1 MTVVNIGA
9 RGCIMLEAMVIRPLM
24 GANFHRLS
32 FTSPPETLAC
42 EVPSKAAFTQ
52 RRRVHNTPVMLFGR
66 HGGASAF
73 KKRDKAT
80 QLRAFQKKGK
90 MKGKTTDR
98 IGKLVTVQMMRNEE
112 RKRKEIAF
120 KRDGDAAVTVPLE
133 DEDSEKFSGFVE
145 DLLSPISQ
153 AELPG
158 WPDLR
163 HMDPDGLW
171 RKIRYMRDST
181 LKPTKNYQ
189 DVEKC
194 KKKLLKQYTSLIRI
208 LSAHDR
214 FSEAHKEVLSEIR
227 SSELSPDERVYTSL
241 IHGAALAGKGSVVDE
256 LWRELKLTVVKPS
269 PHSWAALMLAYC
281 RCGHLDA
288 ALSRKHA
295 MRGEGLELDLVHYTT
310 LLSGLVN
317 EGRVDEAWEL
327 YLEMYQVNDLD
338 PDVMTYT
345 IMMKACAKR
354 AEFERAMGLMDEMEA
369 KQIVP
374 TRHTFHGLLR
384 AASRAPLWIKAYGG
398 VVDSL
403 VQKMQGYSIPKNETT
418 FRLLL
423 GCYGA
428 HGDADGVNTILR
440 ELEQWE
446 ERRRRRTSPRTY
458 LRNCDTDKA
467 IILAWAGCMS
477 VGEVLGS
484 KPRYGCL
491 PQHIEA
497 DEKLKNEYRT
507 VYVSRNACE
516 ELEELRVMSIS
527 SGDSSMDHQLKSK
540 ESRSRGATRQDYKDS
555 DNLLEPYPEELD
567 SIAESII
574 KREEIARLR
583 DDDERDRLLGAEL
596 GIPSDW
602 EYSEE
607 LLNRGRNWTEQH
619 MIEDPPMNQEEV
631 NHLLPLYPSKGN
643 LQAEEEINDLL
654 QEGKLHAKPWTESKS
669 ETELIVGADASN
681 QVLGPTG
688 LVDRFILFFD
698 LALS

>member
-1 MTVVNIGA
+1 MVVVNIGA
-9 RGCIMLEAMVIRPLM
+9 RGRIMLEAVAIRPLM
-24 GANFHRLS
+24 VTNFHSLS
-32 FTSPPETLAC
+32 FTPPSEALAC
-42 EVPSKAAFTQ
+42 KVASEEAVTQ
-52 RRRVHNTPVMLFGR
+52 RRRVHNTPVMLLGR

-80 QLRAFQKKGK
+80 QLRAFQRKGK
-90 MKGKTTDR
+90 MKGKTKDGM
-98 IGKLVTVQMMRNEE
+98 GKLVTVQMMRNEE

-120 KRDGDAAVTVPLE
+120 KRDGDAVVTVPLE
-133 DEDSEKFSGFVE
+133 DEHSEKFSGFVE

-163 HMDPDGLW
+163 RMDPDGLW
-171 RKIRYMRDST
+171 RKIRHMRDST
-181 LKPTKNYQ
+181 IKPTNLCQ
-189 DVEKC
+189 DVEKH
-194 KKKLLKQYTSLIRI
+194 KKRLLKQYTTLIRI

-214 FSEAHKEVLSEIR
+214 FSDAHKEVLSEIR
-227 SSELSPDERVYTSL
+227 SSGLSPDERVYTTL

-256 LWRELKLTVVKPS
+256 LWRELKLRVVKPS

-288 ALSRKHA
+288 ALSSKHA

-327 YLEMYQVNDLD
+327 YIEMYQVNDLD
-338 PDVMTYT
+338 PDEMTYT

-369 KQIVP
+369 KQMVP
-374 TRHTFHGLLR
+374 TRHTFHALLR

-398 VVDSL
+398 VIDSL
-403 VQKMQGYSIPKNETT
+403 RQKMQGYGIPNNETT

-446 ERRRRRTSPRTY
+446 GRRRKSSPTY
-458 LRNCDTDKA
+458 LRSCDTDRA
-467 IILAWAGCMS
+467 IMLAWAGCMS
-477 VGEVLGS
+477 VGEVLGN

-540 ESRSRGATRQDYKDS
+540 KSRSRGATRQEYKDNDDLS
-555 DNLLEPYPEELD
+555 EPDPEELD

-596 GIPSDW
+596 GIPSGW

-607 LLNRGRNWTEQH
+607 LLNGGRNWTEQH
-619 MIEDPPMNQEEV
+619 MIEDPPMKREEV
-631 NHLLPLYPSKGN
+631 NNLLPLVQSKGN
-643 LQAEEEINDLL
+643 LQAEEEIDDLL
-654 QEGKLHAKPWTESKS
+654 QEGKRYAKPRAESKS
-669 ETELIVGADASN
+669 EHELRMGADPSN
-681 QVLGPTG
+681 QVLGPVG
-688 LVDRFILFFD
+688 LVDRLILFMY
-698 LALS
+698 LLCYS